1 MSLKFPNPSRSFD
14 TNKNRVT
21 FWGYDSII
29 EVSFSVE
36 GAALVKLL
44 PGTVETE
51 AGFLETFDIVKKIIY
66 KAAETAYLQGRQR
79 GFFSYTL
86 EAEDFK

>member
-14 TNKNRVT
+14 IRKNCVT
-21 FWGYDSII
+21 FLGYDSII
-29 EVSFSVE
+29 EVSFSVK

-44 PGTVETE
+44 PGTDETE
-51 AGFLETFDIVKKIIY
+51 AGFLAAFDIVKKIIF

-79 GFFSYTL
+79 GAFSYIL
-86 EAEDFK
+86 DAEDFK

>member
-14 TNKNRVT
+14 TSKNRVT
-21 FWGYDSII
+21 FWGYDSVI

-36 GAALVKLL
+36 GAALVKLV
-44 PGTVETE
+44 PGTHETE
-51 AGFLETFDIVKKIIY
+51 AGFLETFDIVKNIIY

-79 GFFSYTL
+79 GSFSYIL

>member
-14 TNKNRVT
+14 TSNNRVT
-21 FWGYDSII
+21 FWGYDSVI

-44 PGTVETE
+44 PGTDETK
-51 AGFLETFDIVKKIIY
+51 AGYLKTFDIVKKIIY

-79 GFFSYTL
+79 GAFSYILGT
-86 EAEDFK
+86 EDFK